1 MAKPAST
8 SPSATR
14 PTEAR
19 HSASRTRIT
28 NNCASPVRDAVAAL
42 PTASRASAQAV
53 RIPTSHRGQGR
64 PPPCKSAPACAELPP
79 ADDARKC
86 ASVCATT
93 HSKAHSPML
102 SSVACWLRC
111 RKLPMAWPGLAV
123 CTQGSSPGAAPKYC
137 SRPMALASTA
147 ASNRPAPSQVAISE
161 RSIQPPR
168 TVLTRPAERA
178 FHTTATTQPHSPA
191 AIKGQKLVEGGW
203 V

>member
-86 ASVCATT
+86 ALGLRHHPQQSPQPHAEQSGLLVALAQI
-93 HSKAHSPML
+93 AH
-102 SSVACWLRC
+102 
-111 RKLPMAWPGLAV
+111 GLA
-123 CTQGSSPGAAPKYC
+123 GLGGMHPGIKPGGRAKILQQADGTGQHGGQQQARAKPGGHLGAIHPAAPH
-137 SRPMALASTA
+137 SVNA
-147 ASNRPAPSQVAISE
+147 AC
-161 RSIQPPR
+161 
-168 TVLTRPAERA
+168 
-178 FHTTATTQPHSPA
+178 
-191 AIKGQKLVEGGW
+191 
-203 V
+203 